1 MTFVCVSGQFT
12 AEEEKWLSTRGPRC
26 ILPRIGSTLYVGT
39 VCADGRP
46 IEASWKYHEARRLG
60 VPIRFVQEEM
70 GTEQRKGEE
79 KGQPKEQEQRK
90 EKGRGSEGWVDRYR
104 PTVLSE
110 VIGHKSEIQ
119 ALRNWLGA
127 WSEAYPEKKGVLITG
142 PPGIGKTTVVHL
154 LAKEFGYAVTEYNA
168 SDTRSVSALRGA
180 FALGMRRLR
189 REVIVMDEVDGLS
202 ERGGVVELAGVIRK
216 TTCPIFC
223 IANEKGAKLKPL
235 VAVCAELRFSRPL
248 RSTIAV
254 GLDRIVKAEGLVG
267 VTREELESLCERNGN
282 DIRAVVNQLEFRARE
297 EKSQEEKGSGAGG
310 AGGAGDKDACHR
322 MDPFSVTQR
331 LFAGKKMPW
340 SEAMDLVFVDSHM
353 IPLMVQEAYVHAGRS
368 DIEAIA
374 EAADAVCRGSEVTR
388 RVYQTQDW
396 GLVPHAVAATI
407 EVVRRV
413 PGGAPF
419 QIFPQVLGK
428 TSKQRKQVRWMEDMG
443 RRVGRGLQGGVFRM
457 EMAEMLQRKIV
468 EEMVGEGAPFRR
480 TIAAMD
486 EMGLT
491 RDDVFEA
498 LEEVSLV
505 PVAKRATVPTAVRSA
520 FTREWN
526 KTHDVEEGGFR
537 RVMAKPK
544 GKGTK
549 GAKGAKG
556 AKEKAEVE
564 EQEQEE
570 EEQEQEEEEEEWEN
584 EE

>member
-1 MTFVCVSGQFT
+1 V
-12 AEEEKWLSTRGPRC
+12 
-26 ILPRIGSTLYVGT
+26 
-39 VCADGRP
+39 DGRN
-46 IEASWKYHEARRLG
+46 IEESWKYHEARRLG
-60 VPIRFVQEEM
+60 LRICWIREVMGVSEER
-70 GTEQRKGEE
+70 EESKGEE
-79 KGQPKEQEQRK
+79 KDKRATAVTGM
-90 EKGRGSEGWVDRYR
+90 SWVDRYR
-104 PTVLSE
+104 PKTLSE

-119 ALRNWLGA
+119 ALRTWLGG
-127 WSEAYPEKKGVLITG
+127 WSTGGVPEKRGVLITG

-154 LAKEFGYAVTEYNA
+154 LASELGYAVTEYNA

-202 ERGGVVELAGVIRK
+202 ERGGVVELAGVVRK
-216 TTCPIFC
+216 TTAPIFC

-248 RSTIAV
+248 RSTIAMGV
-254 GLDRIVKAEGLVG
+254 ERIVKGEGLAG
-267 VTREELESLCERNGN
+267 VTREELEGMCERNGN
-282 DIRAVVNQLEFRARE
+282 DIRAIVNQLEFRGRE
-297 EKSQEEKGSGAGG
+297 EGSGVGG
-310 AGGAGDKDACHR
+310 GGDKDKDACHR

-331 LFAGKKMPW
+331 LFASKRMGW
-340 SEAMDLVFVDSHM
+340 SEATDLVFVDSHLV
-353 IPLMVQEAYVHAGRS
+353 PLMVQEAYVHAGRS
-368 DIEAIA
+368 DMEAIA
-374 EAADAVCRGSEVTR
+374 EAADAVCRGDEVTR

-407 EVVRRV
+407 AAVRRV

-443 RRVGRGLQGGVFRM
+443 RRVGRGLRGSTFRM
-457 EMAEMLQRKIV
+457 EMAGVLRQRVV
-468 EEMVGEGAPFRR
+468 EGMVGEGAPFRK
-480 TIAAMD
+480 TMAVMD
-486 EMGLT
+486 EMGVT

-505 PVAKRATVPTAVRSA
+505 PAAKRVVVPTALRAA

-526 KTHDVEEGGFR
+526 KTHDAEEGGFR
-537 RVMAKPK
+537 RVVAKPK
-544 GKGTK
+544 GGK

-556 AKEKAEVE
+556 AKEKKKAGAQ
-564 EQEQEE
+564 EQEQ
-570 EEQEQEEEEEEWEN
+570 QEQEEEEEEEQEEEEEDDEGWEN